1 VSSHDEDRTDN
12 GNPPPPSAMAP
23 TAARAPSDDDGF
35 DLLTSPMRRLRFG
48 RASVL
53 LGSIGFAIALL
64 LSLWVSTMHVRHSLL
79 VQCETQWV
87 PAERLAVRT
96 QIMAARAGPIT
107 DTRVRAAVEQDGA
120 RTELPDLES
129 VGNAGAAAVSFVVP
143 ATLHVGPAE
152 LVLDVEADG
161 VDPMHER
168 IAITVVESRAPIQ
181 ATSIVAG
188 STLQYGDD
196 TEPQPSNLR
205 IVVRPAKRLLAG
217 FDNEL
222 FVRVT
227 EPNGNPRARAIE
239 VALLDGEL
247 MGARGDAER
256 PPVLFAGSTDE
267 LGLVRLVGPLDSEVV
282 RIEVRV
288 LADPPTAEP
297 LARRRMRMVSFAGGV
312 DVGAEP
318 EVVAPGAVI
327 EVKAWSLSTKTS
339 IHTDVHG
346 PDGAFV
352 DVLHPPVVGREP
364 PREWTAPA
372 GAAGLVQFEAHQ
384 HVTSPGES
392 TAFARV
398 LVTDLDPGNAGSLV
412 PLLQAYRQ
420 RLDRPRV
427 ELDYDPTLERA
438 WLDRVP
444 TLADTSA
451 EIELARRFLLG
462 TLPAAIWGP
471 PVALVTRERL
481 EGELAVVQ
489 HRWKMFMR
497 VFLLGGGGL
506 FLVLLTWFMVR
517 SHRVAA
523 QVTFGE
529 LSRMYGHDP
538 EAQAEA
544 ERLVAD
550 ATRAG
555 LVRGLGVIAIMVG
568 ALALTVFI
576 LESLVWVYG

>member
-1 VSSHDEDRTDN
+1 
-12 GNPPPPSAMAP
+12 MA
-23 TAARAPSDDDGF
+23 DDDGF

-53 LGSIGFAIALL
+53 LGPIGFALALL

-79 VQCETQWV
+79 VQCETEWV
-87 PAERLAVRT
+87 PGERLAVRT
-96 QIMAARAGPIT
+96 QIMATRAGPIA
-107 DTRVRAAVEQDGA
+107 DTRVHTAVEQDGV

-129 VGNAGAAAVSFVVP
+129 VGKGGAAAMSFVVP
-143 ATLHVGPAE
+143 ATLHTGAAE
-152 LVLDVEADG
+152 LVLDVEASG

-168 IAITVVESRAPIQ
+168 VAIAIVESRAPIE
-181 ATSIVAG
+181 ATAMVAG

-227 EPNGNPRARAIE
+227 EPNGNTRARSIE

-247 MGARGDAER
+247 MGARGDGER
-256 PPVLFAGSTDE
+256 PPVLFAGSTDD

-282 RIEVRV
+282 RVEVRV

-297 LARRRMRMVSFAGGV
+297 LARRRLRMVSFAGGV
-312 DVGAEP
+312 DVTAEP
-318 EVVAPGAVI
+318 ELAAPDAAI
-327 EVKAWSLSTKTS
+327 EVKAWSLSAKTS
-339 IHTDVHG
+339 IYTDVHG
-346 PDGAFV
+346 PDGAFI

-364 PREWTAPA
+364 PREWIAPA
-372 GAAGLVQFEAHQ
+372 SAAGLVQFEAHQ

-398 LVTDLDPGNAGSLV
+398 LVTELDPRSAASLT
-412 PLLQAYRQ
+412 PLLKAYRE
-420 RLDRPRV
+420 RLTRPRV
-427 ELDYDPTLERA
+427 ELDYDATLERA

-444 TLADTSA
+444 VLADTPA

-462 TLPAAIWGP
+462 TLPASIWGP

-489 HRWKMFMR
+489 RGWKMFMR

-506 FLVLLTWFMVR
+506 FLVLLTFFMVR

-529 LSRMYGHDP
+529 LSRMYGNDP
-538 EAQAEA
+538 EARAEA

-555 LVRGLGVIAIMVG
+555 LLRGLGVIAIMVG

-576 LESLVWVYG
+576 LESLVWVYE